1 MLQHLLAQFE
11 LHDDAVVATV
21 VDRDDRYGQVMEG
34 EGSSVH
40 DAVADALHNA
50 RVRFASEHDERD
62 ACVAAMRSM
71 RLSFELHEDGKL
83 VSLGFV

>member
-1 MLQHLLAQFE
+1 MHQTLMAQFE
-11 LHDDAVVATV
+11 LREDSIVATV
-21 VDRDDRYGQVMEG
+21 IDRDDRFGQVMEG
-34 EGSSVH
+34 EGSSVY

-50 RVRFASEHDERD
+50 RVSFDSERDERD

-71 RLSFELHEDGKL
+71 RLGFELHDDGKL